1 MSDRWASSCVG
12 KRHYNSE
19 RRADEAAK
27 ASQIVYG
34 VPIRSYPCEFCKG
47 KFVVGNTFATNGKK
61 ARMEREGASERPDE
75 IKIDENPQI
84 GV

>member
-34 VPIRSYPCEFCKG
+34 VPMRSYPCEFCKG

-61 ARMEREGASERPDE
+61 ARMEREGVQIQETPLDNTE
-75 IKIDENPQI
+75 QHEEN
-84 GV
+84 G